1 MKKLSELIIEKN
13 KYLPLVCNGNG
24 TCGKC
29 RVRIRGC
36 DPENVSELSACEK
49 RLLLTDEQADCIR
62 LACQTYV
69 SDDFDI
75 ADVEI
80 LSSEE
85 DISNGDY
92 DINTDCVESRS
103 KAKSLC
109 IAIDIG
115 TTTIQGALIDN
126 SGNVLEIISGINHQR
141 SFGADVIS
149 RIDSAARG
157 YAVKLREIIVSDLNV
172 LITGLLRTVTDKE
185 KVGRVAISANTT
197 MIHLLLGFDVSG
209 LGRYPFAPVDLAPK
223 FGSGGAIFTDKRVV
237 GARVDFMPGI
247 SAYIGGDIV
256 SGIYY
261 LELDRRKENVL
272 LLDLG
277 TNGEIALSTGGSI
290 YVASTSAGPAFEG
303 GRLTSG
309 VASIPGA
316 ISGVTITD
324 GIRVKYETIGSRTPV
339 GICGSGMVDV
349 VAELRK
355 NALIDKN
362 GTFTDENMTEFAIAG
377 RIRVSQRD
385 IRELQMAKA
394 AIRTGVDILL
404 LESGIKNEDIDS
416 VELAGGFGKNVNPV
430 SMVNI
435 GLIDE
440 SLLALTEACGN
451 TSLLGAIKYLVRS
464 NDNTGEYDRLR
475 KIVESSREVVLSNH
489 EDFNDRYLQNM
500 WI

>member
-29 RVRIRGC
+29 KVRIRGC
-36 DPENVSELSACEK
+36 DPENVSGLSACEK

-85 DISNGDY
+85 DISTGDY
-92 DINTDCVESRS
+92 DEIKGCNRG

-185 KVGRVAISANTT
+185 KVGRAFP
-197 MIHLLLGFDVSG
+197 H
-209 LGRYPFAPVDLAPK
+209 RPFQ
-223 FGSGGAIFTDKRVV
+223 
-237 GARVDFMPGI
+237 
-247 SAYIGGDIV
+247 
-256 SGIYY
+256 
-261 LELDRRKENVL
+261 
-272 LLDLG
+272 
-277 TNGEIALSTGGSI
+277 
-290 YVASTSAGPAFEG
+290 
-303 GRLTSG
+303 
-309 VASIPGA
+309 
-316 ISGVTITD
+316 
-324 GIRVKYETIGSRTPV
+324 IR
-339 GICGSGMVDV
+339 
-349 VAELRK
+349 
-355 NALIDKN
+355 
-362 GTFTDENMTEFAIAG
+362 
-377 RIRVSQRD
+377 SQ
-385 IRELQMAKA
+385 
-394 AIRTGVDILL
+394 
-404 LESGIKNEDIDS
+404 
-416 VELAGGFGKNVNPV
+416 F
-430 SMVNI
+430 
-435 GLIDE
+435 
-440 SLLALTEACGN
+440 
-451 TSLLGAIKYLVRS
+451 
-464 NDNTGEYDRLR
+464 
-475 KIVESSREVVLSNH
+475 
-489 EDFNDRYLQNM
+489 
-500 WI
+500 